1 MLVVLL
7 TCARRCLAPGPSIFI
22 TGFVEAGLRVLGGHE
37 TILSDAWLAEYY
49 WSDKHDPSASKS
61 IAVELHGE
69 DNYVSNVIVFDYAKV
84 GVLVDGAA
92 TLLSGVH
99 TWNGGGVGIS
109 INGTYNIQDRILGCY
124 LDYNYLEI
132 VQPFVENQGKH
143 FLPRICSRILVGVL
157 RPAFKGRANQPIGDL
172 SLSGAAASCR
182 RLYFSADARSSDD
195 VIAFEGT

>member
-132 VQPFVENQGKH
+132 VQPFVENQENTSYRESARGYWWGGASSRLRRGGEPTYRRP
-143 FLPRICSRILVGVL
+143 LPLGCG
-157 RPAFKGRANQPIGDL
+157 
-172 SLSGAAASCR
+172 SLLPSLLFFC
-182 RLYFSADARSSDD
+182 
-195 VIAFEGT
+195 